1 MSEPHK
7 HATHP
12 DLIKRLKRAE
22 GHLRHVIG
30 MIEAGEP
37 CLDIARQMAAVES
50 AVTAAKRV
58 LIHDHIDHCLHHDM
72 AGALD
77 EMKALTKLL

>member
-1 MSEPHK
+1 MTHAQRHK
-7 HATHP
+7 SHP

-30 MIEAGEP
+30 MIEAERP
-37 CLDIARQMAAVES
+37 CLDIARQLAAVES

-58 LIHDHIDHCLHHDM
+58 LIHEHIDHCLDHD
-72 AGALD
+72 AADVLE
-77 EMKALTKLL
+77 EMKALTRLL

>member
-1 MSEPHK
+1 MTDPHP
-7 HATHP
+7 HASHP

-30 MIEAGEP
+30 MIEAQQP
-37 CLDIARQMAAVES
+37 CLDIARQLAAVES

-58 LIHDHIDHCLHHDM
+58 LIHEHIDHCLDHD
-72 AGALD
+72 AADVLA